1 MHQNATDED
10 DDDDVIQPINIDRSQ
25 DEPAPRRADPRP
37 APRGA
42 RQRGEGHQGL
52 HPDARGQTR

>member
-10 DDDDVIQPINIDRSQ
+10 DDDDDDDVIQHYRSQ
-25 DEPAPRRADPRP
+25 DEPAPRRAHPRP
-37 APRGA
+37 AARGA